1 MQTINIEKFLS
12 ILGFRVTFSTVNAIS
27 TNFHV
32 KCLVEKLKSPL
43 NLLVGAAAVSVKAT
57 VSFVSKNGEM
67 VYLGEDRVNV
77 IYMCPVSDSQFMDN
91 NNCDWKTF
99 WGMLSFLLM

>member
-1 MQTINIEKFLS
+1 MFDRFLS
-12 ILGFRVTFSTVNAIS
+12 ILCFRITFSTVNAVS
-27 TNFHV
+27 TNFRV

-57 VSFVSKNGEM
+57 VSFVSKNGEI

-77 IYMCPVSDSQFMDN
+77 IDMCPVSDSQVMN
-91 NNCDWKTF
+91 NNSCEWKTF
-99 WGMLSFLLM
+99 MVSFFVM